1 MPRAE
6 WTPTAR
12 ADLKEIGHFIAER
25 DGRRLTAR
33 KIVREIH
40 AKCSDY
46 ASNLLLGEAN
56 PNLGEGFR
64 IFPHKRWVVIYQ
76 PRDYGLEVFAV
87 LDGSREYEALFRGR

>member
-6 WTPTAR
+6 WIPSAR

-40 AKCSDY
+40 AKTFDY
-46 ASNLLLGEAN
+46 ASNPLLGEAN

-64 IFPHKRWVVIYQ
+64 FFPHKRWVVIYQ
-76 PRDYGLEVFAV
+76 PREYGLEVFAV
-87 LDGSREYEALFRGR
+87 LDGSREYESIFHSR